1 MVTVPRPP
9 PPSHSCPFP
18 PQTAPAKVLLLHLLT
33 LDCCAGAV
41 RISPGQGGGKRGS
54 SHTKRGGKHASL
66 ENSNAAM
73 INNTSIVG
81 ASVGA
86 GLLVVAA
93 ALFAIKKRSA
103 RASPIAESE
112 TLLE

>member
-1 MVTVPRPP
+1 M
-9 PPSHSCPFP
+9 
-18 PQTAPAKVLLLHLLT
+18 HLLT
-33 LDCCAGAV
+33 LDCRAGAV
-41 RISPGQGGGKRGS
+41 RISPGQGGGKRG
-54 SHTKRGGKHASL
+54 RKHGSL

-73 INNTSIVG
+73 VNNTSIVG
-81 ASVGA
+81 ASIGA

-103 RASPIAESE
+103 RAPSIEESE